1 MSQKQVNV
9 QTGYIQEAMESS
21 FHLSYPDING
31 IYEVYI
37 LADFLVFPSGF
48 WKLSSYSKLNFGKT
62 VLVYYCAANLY
73 IESHVIFYLFGKN
86 VGKAIVRTSVVSYD
100 TSI

>member
-21 FHLSYPDING
+21 FHLSYPDMNG

-37 LADFLVFPSGF
+37 LADFLVFPSG
-48 WKLSSYSKLNFGKT
+48 SKLNFGKT